1 LETLLVMLIGIVL
14 YLLVY
19 NFYVKWFD
27 KNIMEADAK
36 RTTPAHMYMDG
47 VEFFPTSRY
56 VLLGFQSKS
65 ITGLGPVFGP
75 VSAIVWGWLPGLIWI
90 LVGNTFIG
98 WIQDYNSLMV
108 SVRHEGSS
116 FGPVAHALV
125 SPLAR
130 VLMLSFIF
138 FNMSSPGSLT
148 MVVGAYKSFPIGG
161 FAIVMTTIIAV
172 VFGYSVYRLRM
183 NILYSTL
190 SCVVLM
196 FVGMGVLVWASL
208 PGGPLYGTLVWLSSP
223 ANALAAEDIWF
234 AFIIV
239 WTTISALLPVWSFMT
254 PVNYLA
260 FYMVWGFQI
269 TLILSIFAGHPMF
282 NQPAFTSAGSW
293 LGSVPPLWPMMP
305 VTIMCGSIS
314 GWHSLVS
321 SSGSSKQLDSEADA
335 RFIGGGAM
343 LMEGI
348 IALTS
353 LCAVAM
359 LLPANLIPGPQFL
372 GAGGPRYVAGA
383 TTLLGAVALPAAFS
397 QAWAAQFIGIQHITL
412 TQIGLRFGRMSL
424 SELLGGKIRA
434 FRNKYVCIAPVVI
447 LWILLGHSR
456 FGAVADYIWR
466 MGGGINQL
474 QAGLALT
481 LITVWM
487 IGRRKPWFYTGIP
500 MAFMLVTTVS
510 SLVYSAATFLDAA
523 SRATGTALVG
533 LYGAA
538 TISVI
543 LICLAVAM
551 VYECGKAIRRVR
563 GGAEAPMPAAAPP
576 TAPTTITTITPAPE
590 SKK

>member
-1 LETLLVMLIGIVL
+1 MYEAPLVMLLGFII
-14 YLLVY
+14 YFIVY

-36 RTTPAHMYMDG
+36 RSTPAHMYMDG

-65 ITGLGPVFGP
+65 ITGLGPVFG
-75 VSAIVWGWLPGLIWI
+75 VVNAITWGWLPGLIWI

-98 WIQDYNSLMV
+98 WIQDYNSLMA

-116 FGPVAHALV
+116 FGPISHALI

-130 VLMLSFIF
+130 LLMLSFIF

-161 FAIVMTTIIAV
+161 FAIVLTTVVAV
-172 VFGYSVYRLRM
+172 VFGYLVYRVRM
-183 NILYSTL
+183 NILYTTVG
-190 SCVVLM
+190 CVVLM
-196 FVGMGVLVWASL
+196 FVGMAALVLASV
-208 PGGPLYGTLVWLSSP
+208 PGGPLYGTLQWLAAP
-223 ANALAAEDIWF
+223 ANALMAENIWF
-234 AFIIV
+234 LFIMA

-269 TLILSIFAGHPMF
+269 TLLLAIFTGMPSF
-282 NQPAFTSAGSW
+282 NQPAFTSAGAFT
-293 LGSVPPLWPMMP
+293 VPTAIPPLWPMMF

-335 RFIGGGAM
+335 RFIGAGSM

-348 IALTS
+348 VALTS
-353 LCAVAM
+353 VCAVGV
-359 LLPANLIPGPQFL
+359 LVTL
-372 GAGGPRYVAGA
+372 GAAGGPRYVAGSSQI
-383 TTLLGAVALPAAFS
+383 LGLIGIPSAFGM
-397 QAWAAQFIGIQHITL
+397 AWASQFIGIQHITL

-434 FRNKYVCIAPVVI
+434 FRNKYVCIAPVLI
-447 LWILLGHSR
+447 LWLLLGHSY
-456 FGAVADYIWR
+456 FGAIADYIWR

-481 LITVWM
+481 IITVWM
-487 IGRRKPWFYTGIP
+487 IARRKPWFYTGIP
-500 MAFMLVTTVS
+500 MAFMLVTTIVS
-510 SLVYSAATFLDAA
+510 LIYSAWTFLYAA
-523 SRATGTALVG
+523 GTATGAAVVG
-533 LYGAA
+533 LYGA
-538 TISVI
+538 TLISVI
-543 LICLAVAM
+543 LICLGGAMVFESFRAISRTRAQMAATAVAAG
-551 VYECGKAIRRVR
+551 VTP
-563 GGAEAPMPAAAPP
+563 GGV
-576 TAPTTITTITPAPE
+576 TTITPAPE
-590 SKK
+590 TSKE